1 MKRRKSPQNHFSRKL
16 RIISW
21 LKKNA
26 QRFKLF
32 TNQNPRF
39 IALLSLTIALIL
51 IITLGTLIPSFQ
63 TFEGSLDLQSLSF
76 TSQTNQPF
84 LTNADS
90 ISEIYTENALPLT
103 LEGTFSN
110 TESNSDNDSKLV
122 KLEKITLKPIADSE
136 SWWQISG
143 QNNATLALSKL
154 SLTPETSIK
163 NLQYD
168 PHNQRLTIEKL
179 TPAQTSLNTT
189 INTNGTETFTVNF
202 DGYQIDKFP
211 DINSFIWQ
219 PSNSI
224 NLKIDQEIKLKLKF
238 KKTPENTLFW
248 GKLAVKKVNSI
259 APLTVNQDNFA
270 DNYQESAIEGGTIRL
285 ADKNYDLSTGQFLT
299 FNPQDSI
306 RYLLGLRLATEKTT
320 TLKTNDN
327 QTVAINE
334 AFQGFKVDISGETK
348 QIKIGLN
355 ENLPVAKLQA
365 SWLEGLPF
373 MSRDVFIALIAFL
386 SSFVATLIGWL
397 WELSNS
403 EETTEDN
410 NRNL

>member
-1 MKRRKSPQNHFSRKL
+1 MKRRKPSHFSRTL
-16 RIISW
+16 GIVSW

-26 QRFKLF
+26 QRLKLF

-51 IITLGTLIPSFQ
+51 IITLGTLIPSSQ
-63 TFEGSLDLQSLSF
+63 IFEGNLDLQSLSF

-84 LTNADS
+84 LSNADS

-110 TESNSDNDSKLV
+110 TDSKLV

-136 SWWQISG
+136 PWWQISG

-154 SLTPETSIK
+154 SLAPEASVK

-168 PHNQRLTIEKL
+168 PYNQRLTIEKL

-189 INTNGTETFTVNF
+189 INTNGTEIFTVKF
-202 DGYQIDKFP
+202 DGYQIEKFS
-211 DINSFIWQ
+211 DITSFTWQ

-238 KKTPENTLFW
+238 KKEPENTLFW
-248 GKLAVKKVNSI
+248 GKLAVKKVNFI

-270 DNYQESAIEGGTIRL
+270 DNYQESAIAGGTVRL
-285 ADKNYDLSTGQFLT
+285 ADKNYNLSTGQFLT

-306 RYLLGLRLATEKTT
+306 RYLLGLRLAIEKTT

>member
-1 MKRRKSPQNHFSRKL
+1 MKRRKPSHFSRKL
-16 RIISW
+16 GIISW

-32 TNQNPRF
+32 INQNPRF
-39 IALLSLTIALIL
+39 TALLSLTIALIL

-103 LEGTFSN
+103 LEGIFSD
-110 TESNSDNDSKLV
+110 TNSKHI

-136 SWWQISG
+136 FWWQISG
-143 QNNATLALSKL
+143 QNNSTLALAKL
-154 SLTPETSIK
+154 SLTPEASVK

-179 TPAQTSLNTT
+179 TPHQNSLNTT
-189 INTNGTETFTVNF
+189 INTNGIETFTVNF
-202 DGYQIDKFP
+202 NGYQIDKFS
-211 DINSFIWQ
+211 DINSFTWQ

-224 NLKIDQEIKLKLKF
+224 NLKINQEIKLKLKF
-238 KKTPENTLFW
+238 KKTPENPLFW
-248 GKLAVKKVNSI
+248 GKLAVKKVNFI

-270 DNYQESAIEGGTIRL
+270 DNYQESAIEGGTVRL
-285 ADKNYDLSTGQFLT
+285 ADKNYNLSTGQFLT

-334 AFQGFKVDISGETK
+334 AFQGVKVDISGETK

-403 EETTEDN
+403 EENSEEP
-410 NRNL
+410 

>member
-1 MKRRKSPQNHFSRKL
+1 MKRRKPNHFSRKL
-16 RIISW
+16 EIFSW

-26 QRFKLF
+26 QRFKFF
-32 TNQNPRF
+32 TKQNPRVV
-39 IALLSLTIALIL
+39 ALLSLTITLIL
-51 IITLGTLIPSFQ
+51 IITLGTLIPSSQ

-76 TSQTNQPF
+76 TSQTSQPF

-103 LEGTFSN
+103 LEGTFRD
-110 TESNSDNDSKLV
+110 TDSKLV

-136 SWWQISG
+136 FWWQISG

-154 SLTPETSIK
+154 SLTPETSVK

-202 DGYQIDKFP
+202 DGYQIDKFS
-211 DINSFIWQ
+211 DINSFTWQ

-238 KKTPENTLFW
+238 KKTPENYLFW
-248 GKLAVKKVNSI
+248 GKLAVKKVNFI
-259 APLTVNQDNFA
+259 APLTVNQENFA
-270 DNYQESAIEGGTIRL
+270 DNYQESAIAGGTIRL

-306 RYLLGLRLATEKTT
+306 RYLLGLRLAIEKTIA
-320 TLKTNDN
+320 LKTNDN
-327 QTVAINE
+327 QTVEINE

-373 MSRDVFIALIAFL
+373 MSRDIFIALIAFL

-403 EETTEDN
+403 EEN
-410 NRNL
+410 NEEE

>member
-16 RIISW
+16 GIVSW

-39 IALLSLTIALIL
+39 TALLSLTITLL
-51 IITLGTLIPSFQ
+51 FVITLGTLIPSSQ
-63 TFEGSLDLQSLSF
+63 IFEGSLDLQNLSF

-103 LEGTFSN
+103 LEGTFSD
-110 TESNSDNDSKLV
+110 TDSKLI

-189 INTNGTETFTVNF
+189 INTNVTETFTVNF

-248 GKLAVKKVNSI
+248 GKLAVKKVNFI

-327 QTVAINE
+327 QTIAINE

>member
-1 MKRRKSPQNHFSRKL
+1 MKRRKPSHFSRKL
-16 RIISW
+16 GIVSW

-51 IITLGTLIPSFQ
+51 VITLGTLIPSSQ
-63 TFEGSLDLQSLSF
+63 TFEGSLDLQTLSF
-76 TSQTNQPF
+76 TSQTNQPL

-103 LEGTFSN
+103 LYGTFSD
-110 TESNSDNDSKLV
+110 TDSKLV
-122 KLEKITLKPIADSE
+122 KLEEITLKPIADSE
-136 SWWQISG
+136 LWWQISG
-143 QNNATLALSKL
+143 QNNATLALDEL
-154 SLTPETSIK
+154 SLTPEASVK

-189 INTNGTETFTVNF
+189 INTNGTETFTVNCN
-202 DGYQIDKFP
+202 GYQIDKFS
-211 DINSFIWQ
+211 DITSFTWQ

-224 NLKIDQEIKLKLKF
+224 SFYLEIDQEIKLKLKF
-238 KKTPENTLFW
+238 KKAPENSPFW
-248 GKLAVKKVNSI
+248 GKLAVKKVDFI

-270 DNYQESAIEGGTIRL
+270 DHYQESAIVGGTVRL
-285 ADKNYDLSTGQFLT
+285 ADKNYNLSTGQFLT

-306 RYLLGLRLATEKTT
+306 RYLLGLRLATEKTA

-327 QTVAINE
+327 QTIAINE

-355 ENLPVAKLQA
+355 EKLPVAKLQA

-386 SSFVATLIGWL
+386 SSFIATLIGWL

-403 EETTEDN
+403 EENSEEP
-410 NRNL
+410 

>member
-1 MKRRKSPQNHFSRKL
+1 MKRRKPSHFSRKL
-16 RIISW
+16 GIISW

-39 IALLSLTIALIL
+39 IALLFLTIALIL
-51 IITLGTLIPSFQ
+51 IITLGTLIPSSQ

-76 TSQTNQPF
+76 TSQTSQPF

-103 LEGTFSN
+103 LEGTFS
-110 TESNSDNDSKLV
+110 DDDSKLL

-136 SWWQISG
+136 PWWQISG

-154 SLTPETSIK
+154 SLTPEASVK

-179 TPAQTSLNTT
+179 TPHQTSLNTT

-202 DGYQIDKFP
+202 DGYQIDKFS
-211 DINSFIWQ
+211 DINSFTWQ

-224 NLKIDQEIKLKLKF
+224 TLKIDQEIKLKLKF
-238 KKTPENTLFW
+238 KKTPENPLFW
-248 GKLAVKKVNSI
+248 GKLAVKKVNFI

-270 DNYQESAIEGGTIRL
+270 DNYQESAIEGGTVRL
-285 ADKNYDLSTGQFLT
+285 ADKNYNLSTGQFLT

-306 RYLLGLRLATEKTT
+306 RYLLGLRLATEKTA

-373 MSRDVFIALIAFL
+373 MSRDIFIALIAFL

-403 EETTEDN
+403 EEN
-410 NRNL
+410 NEEE

>member
-1 MKRRKSPQNHFSRKL
+1 MKRRKPSHFSRKL
-16 RIISW
+16 GIVSW

-26 QRFKLF
+26 QRLKLF

-39 IALLSLTIALIL
+39 TALLSLTITLIL
-51 IITLGTLIPSFQ
+51 IITLGTLIPSSQ

-103 LEGTFSN
+103 LEGTFSD
-110 TESNSDNDSKLV
+110 TESNSDTNSKLV
-122 KLEKITLKPIADSE
+122 KLEKITLKPITDSE

-143 QNNATLALSKL
+143 QNNATLAFSKL

-179 TPAQTSLNTT
+179 TPTQTSLNTT

-211 DINSFIWQ
+211 DITSFTWQ
-219 PSNSI
+219 PNNSI
-224 NLKIDQEIKLKLKF
+224 NLKINQEIKLKLKF
-238 KKTPENTLFW
+238 KKTPENYLFW
-248 GKLAVKKVNSI
+248 GKLAVKKVNFI
-259 APLTVNQDNFA
+259 APLTVNQENFA
-270 DNYQESAIEGGTIRL
+270 DNYQESAIAGGTIRL
-285 ADKNYDLSTGQFLT
+285 ADKNYNLSTGQFLT

-306 RYLLGLRLATEKTT
+306 RYLLGVRLATEKTA

-355 ENLPVAKLQA
+355 EKLPVAKLQA

-386 SSFVATLIGWL
+386 SSFIATLIGWL

-403 EETTEDN
+403 EENSEEP
-410 NRNL
+410 

>member
-1 MKRRKSPQNHFSRKL
+1 MKRRKPNHFSRKL
-16 RIISW
+16 GIVSW

-39 IALLSLTIALIL
+39 TALLSLTITLL
-51 IITLGTLIPSFQ
+51 LVITLGTLIPSSQ

-103 LEGTFSN
+103 LEGTFSD
-110 TESNSDNDSKLV
+110 TDSKLT
-122 KLEKITLKPIADSE
+122 KRDKITLKPIPNAE
-136 SWWQISG
+136 PWWQISG
-143 QNNATLALSKL
+143 QNNATLALEKL
-154 SLTPETSIK
+154 QLAPEARVK

-211 DINSFIWQ
+211 DITSFTWQ

-238 KKTPENTLFW
+238 KKTPENALFW
-248 GKLAVKKVNSI
+248 GKLAVKKVNFI

-270 DNYQESAIEGGTIRL
+270 DNYQESAISGGTVRL
-285 ADKNYDLSTGQFLT
+285 ADKNYNLSTGQFLT

-306 RYLLGLRLATEKTT
+306 RYLLGLRLATEKTI

-355 ENLPVAKLQA
+355 EKLPVAKLQA

-386 SSFVATLIGWL
+386 SSFIATLIGWL

-403 EETTEDN
+403 EENSEEP
-410 NRNL
+410 

>member
-103 LEGTFSN
+103 LEGTFSD
-110 TESNSDNDSKLV
+110 TDSKLI

-386 SSFVATLIGWL
+386 SSLVATLIGWL

>member
-1 MKRRKSPQNHFSRKL
+1 MLNDSNFLPTKIL
-16 RIISW
+16 
-21 LKKNA
+21 
-26 QRFKLF
+26 
-32 TNQNPRF
+32 
-39 IALLSLTIALIL
+39 ALLPFYPSSQTI
-51 IITLGTLIPSFQ
+51 
-63 TFEGSLDLQSLSF
+63 EGILDLKSLSF

-143 QNNATLALSKL
+143 QKNATLALSKL
-154 SLTPETSIK
+154 SLTPEASVK

-189 INTNGTETFTVNF
+189 INTNGTETFTVKF

-211 DINSFIWQ
+211 DITSFTWQ

-224 NLKIDQEIKLKLKF
+224 TLKIDQEIKLKLKF
-238 KKTPENTLFW
+238 KKTPENPLFW
-248 GKLAVKKVNSI
+248 GKLAVKKVNFI

-270 DNYQESAIEGGTIRL
+270 DNYQESAIEGGTVRL

-306 RYLLGLRLATEKTT
+306 RYLLGLRLATEKTAS
-320 TLKTNDN
+320 LKINDN

-334 AFQGFKVDISGETK
+334 AFQSFKVDISGQTK

-373 MSRDVFIALIAFL
+373 MSRDIFIALIAFL

-403 EETTEDN
+403 EETTENN

>member
-1 MKRRKSPQNHFSRKL
+1 MKRRKPSHFSRKL
-16 RIISW
+16 EIFSW

-51 IITLGTLIPSFQ
+51 VITLGTLIPSSQ

-110 TESNSDNDSKLV
+110 TESKLV

-154 SLTPETSIK
+154 SLTPKASVK

-168 PHNQRLTIEKL
+168 SHNQRLTIEKL

-202 DGYQIDKFP
+202 NGYQIDKFS
-211 DINSFIWQ
+211 DITSFTWQ
-219 PSNSI
+219 PNNSI

-248 GKLAVKKVNSI
+248 GKLAVKKVNFI

-270 DNYQESAIEGGTIRL
+270 DNYQESAIEGGTVRL

>member
-1 MKRRKSPQNHFSRKL
+1 MKRRKPSHLTRKL
-16 RIISW
+16 GIISW

-32 TNQNPRF
+32 TKQNPRF
-39 IALLSLTIALIL
+39 TALLSLTIALLL

-84 LTNADS
+84 LSNADS

-103 LEGTFSN
+103 LEGTFSD
-110 TESNSDNDSKLV
+110 TDSKLV

-136 SWWQISG
+136 FWWQISG
-143 QNNATLALSKL
+143 QNNATLSLSKL
-154 SLTPETSIK
+154 QLTPETSVK

-168 PHNQRLTIEKL
+168 PHNQRLIIEKL
-179 TPAQTSLNTT
+179 TPTQTSLNTK
-189 INTNGTETFTVNF
+189 INTNGTETFTVKF

-211 DINSFIWQ
+211 DITSFTWQ

-224 NLKIDQEIKLKLKF
+224 NLKIDQEIKLELKF
-238 KKTPENTLFW
+238 KKAPENPLFW
-248 GKLAVKKVNSI
+248 GKLAVKKVNFI

-270 DNYQESAIEGGTIRL
+270 DNYQESAISGGTVRL
-285 ADKNYDLSTGQFLT
+285 ADKNYNLSTGQFLT

-348 QIKIGLN
+348 QIRIGLN

>member
-1 MKRRKSPQNHFSRKL
+1 MKRRKPSHFSRKL
-16 RIISW
+16 GIISW

-39 IALLSLTIALIL
+39 IALLSLTITLL
-51 IITLGTLIPSFQ
+51 LVITLGTLIPSSQ

-103 LEGTFSN
+103 LEGTFSD
-110 TESNSDNDSKLV
+110 TNSKHI

-136 SWWQISG
+136 PWWQISG
-143 QNNATLALSKL
+143 QKNATLALSKL
-154 SLTPETSIK
+154 SLTPEASVK

-179 TPAQTSLNTT
+179 TPHQTSLNTT

-202 DGYQIDKFP
+202 DGYQIDKFS
-211 DINSFIWQ
+211 DITSFTWQ

-224 NLKIDQEIKLKLKF
+224 TLKIDQEIKLKLKF
-238 KKTPENTLFW
+238 KKTPENPLFW
-248 GKLAVKKVNSI
+248 GKLAVKKVDFI

-270 DNYQESAIEGGTIRL
+270 DNYQESAIAGGTIRL

-373 MSRDVFIALIAFL
+373 MSRDIFIALIAFL

-403 EETTEDN
+403 EEN
-410 NRNL
+410 NEEE

>member
-1 MKRRKSPQNHFSRKL
+1 MKRRKPSHFSRKL
-16 RIISW
+16 GIVSW
-21 LKKNA
+21 LKKNT
-26 QRFKLF
+26 QRLKLF

-51 IITLGTLIPSFQ
+51 IITLGTLIPSSQ
-63 TFEGSLDLQSLSF
+63 IFEGNLDLQSLSF

-103 LEGTFSN
+103 LEGTFSD
-110 TESNSDNDSKLV
+110 TDSNSDTESKLV

-143 QNNATLALSKL
+143 QNNATLALDKL
-154 SLTPETSIK
+154 SLTPEARVK

-202 DGYQIDKFP
+202 DGYQIDKFS
-211 DINSFIWQ
+211 DINSFTWQ
-219 PSNSI
+219 PNNSI
-224 NLKIDQEIKLKLKF
+224 TLKIDQEIKLKLKF
-238 KKTPENTLFW
+238 KKTPENALFW
-248 GKLAVKKVNSI
+248 GKLAVKKVDFI

-306 RYLLGLRLATEKTT
+306 RYLLGLRLATEKTA

-373 MSRDVFIALIAFL
+373 MSRDIFIALIAFL

-403 EETTEDN
+403 EEN
-410 NRNL
+410 NEEE

>member
-1 MKRRKSPQNHFSRKL
+1 MKRRKPSHFSRKL
-16 RIISW
+16 EIFSW
-21 LKKNA
+21 LKKNT

-51 IITLGTLIPSFQ
+51 VITLGTLIPSSQ
-63 TFEGSLDLQSLSF
+63 TFEGSLDLQTLSF
-76 TSQTNQPF
+76 TSQTNQPL

-103 LEGTFSN
+103 LYGTFS
-110 TESNSDNDSKLV
+110 DSKLV

-136 SWWQISG
+136 PWWQISG

-154 SLTPETSIK
+154 SLTPEARVK

-168 PHNQRLTIEKL
+168 PHNQRLIIEKL
-179 TPAQTSLNTT
+179 TPTQASLNTT
-189 INTNGTETFTVNF
+189 INTNGTKTFTVNCN
-202 DGYQIDKFP
+202 GYQIDKFS
-211 DINSFIWQ
+211 DITSFTWQ

-224 NLKIDQEIKLKLKF
+224 TLKIDQKIKLKLKF
-238 KKTPENTLFW
+238 KKTPENSLFW
-248 GKLAVKKVNSI
+248 GKLAVKKVNFI
-259 APLTVNQDNFA
+259 APLTVNQENYA
-270 DNYQESAIEGGTIRL
+270 DNYQESAIVGGTVRL
-285 ADKNYDLSTGQFLT
+285 ADKNYNLSTGQFLT

-320 TLKTNDN
+320 TLKTNDD

-403 EETTEDN
+403 EEN
-410 NRNL
+410 NEEE

>member
-103 LEGTFSN
+103 LEGTFSD
-110 TESNSDNDSKLV
+110 TDSKLI

>member
-1 MKRRKSPQNHFSRKL
+1 MKRRKPSHFSKKWE
-16 RIISW
+16 IVVW

-26 QRFKLF
+26 QRLKLF

-39 IALLSLTIALIL
+39 IALLSLTITLIL
-51 IITLGTLIPSFQ
+51 IITLGTLIPSSQ

-90 ISEIYTENALPLT
+90 ISKIYTENALPLT
-103 LEGTFSN
+103 LEGTFRD
-110 TESNSDNDSKLV
+110 TDSKLV
-122 KLEKITLKPIADSE
+122 KLEKITLKPIANSE
-136 SWWQISG
+136 PWWQISG

-154 SLTPETSIK
+154 LLTPETSIK

-179 TPAQTSLNTT
+179 TPAQTYLNTT

-202 DGYQIDKFP
+202 DGYQINKFS
-211 DINSFIWQ
+211 DINSFTWQ

-238 KKTPENTLFW
+238 KKTPENSLFW
-248 GKLAVKKVNSI
+248 GKLAVKKVNFI

-270 DNYQESAIEGGTIRL
+270 DNYQESAIAGGTIRL

-306 RYLLGLRLATEKTT
+306 HYLLGLRLAIEKTIA
-320 TLKTNDN
+320 LKTNDN
-327 QTVAINE
+327 QTVEINE

-373 MSRDVFIALIAFL
+373 MSRDIFIALIAFL

-403 EETTEDN
+403 EEN
-410 NRNL
+410 NEEE

>member
-1 MKRRKSPQNHFSRKL
+1 MKRRKPSHFSRKL
-16 RIISW
+16 GIISW
-21 LKKNA
+21 LKKNT
-26 QRFKLF
+26 QRLKLF

-51 IITLGTLIPSFQ
+51 IITLGTLIPSSQ
-63 TFEGSLDLQSLSF
+63 IFEGSLDLQNLSF

-103 LEGTFSN
+103 LEGTFSD
-110 TESNSDNDSKLV
+110 TDSKLV
-122 KLEKITLKPIADSE
+122 KLEKITLKAIADSE
-136 SWWQISG
+136 PWWQISG

-154 SLTPETSIK
+154 SLTPEASVK

-168 PHNQRLTIEKL
+168 PYNQRLTIEKL

-189 INTNGTETFTVNF
+189 INTNGTEIFTVKF
-202 DGYQIDKFP
+202 DGYQIEKFS
-211 DINSFIWQ
+211 DITSFTWQ

-224 NLKIDQEIKLKLKF
+224 SLKIDQEIKLKLKF

-248 GKLAVKKVNSI
+248 GKLAVKRVNFI

-270 DNYQESAIEGGTIRL
+270 DNYQESAIEGGTVRL

>member
-1 MKRRKSPQNHFSRKL
+1 MKRRKPNHFSRKL
-16 RIISW
+16 GIISW

-39 IALLSLTIALIL
+39 TALLSLTIALIL
-51 IITLGTLIPSFQ
+51 IITLGTLIPSSQ
-63 TFEGSLDLQSLSF
+63 IFEGSLDLQSLSF

-103 LEGTFSN
+103 LEGTFSD
-110 TESNSDNDSKLV
+110 TNSKHI

-136 SWWQISG
+136 PWWQISG

-154 SLTPETSIK
+154 SLTPETRVK

-179 TPAQTSLNTT
+179 TPAQTSLSTT

-202 DGYQIDKFP
+202 DGYQIDKFS
-211 DINSFIWQ
+211 DINSFTWQ

-238 KKTPENTLFW
+238 KKTPENYLFW
-248 GKLAVKKVNSI
+248 GKLAVKKVNFI
-259 APLTVNQDNFA
+259 APLTVNQENFA
-270 DNYQESAIEGGTIRL
+270 DNYQESAIAGGTIRL

-306 RYLLGLRLATEKTT
+306 RYLLGLRLAIEKTIA
-320 TLKTNDN
+320 LKTNDN
-327 QTVAINE
+327 QTVEINE

-373 MSRDVFIALIAFL
+373 MSRDIFIALIAFL

-403 EETTEDN
+403 EEN
-410 NRNL
+410 NEEE

>member
-1 MKRRKSPQNHFSRKL
+1 
-16 RIISW
+16 
-21 LKKNA
+21 
-26 QRFKLF
+26 
-32 TNQNPRF
+32 
-39 IALLSLTIALIL
+39 
-51 IITLGTLIPSFQ
+51 LGTLIPSFQ

-103 LEGTFSN
+103 LEGTFSD
-110 TESNSDNDSKLV
+110 TDSKLV

-136 SWWQISG
+136 PWWQISG
-143 QNNATLALSKL
+143 QKSATLALSKL
-154 SLTPETSIK
+154 SLTPETSVK

-179 TPAQTSLNTT
+179 TPTQTPLNTT

-202 DGYQIDKFP
+202 DGYQINKFS
-211 DINSFIWQ
+211 DITSFIWQ
-219 PSNSI
+219 PNNSI

-238 KKTPENTLFW
+238 QKAPENALFW
-248 GKLAVKKVNSI
+248 GKLAVKKVDFI

-306 RYLLGLRLATEKTT
+306 RYLLGLRLATEKTA

-373 MSRDVFIALIAFL
+373 MSRDIFIALIAFL

-403 EETTEDN
+403 EEN
-410 NRNL
+410 NEEE

>member
-1 MKRRKSPQNHFSRKL
+1 MKRRKPSHFSRKL
-16 RIISW
+16 GIISW

-32 TNQNPRF
+32 INQNPRF
-39 IALLSLTIALIL
+39 TALLSLTIALIL

-103 LEGTFSN
+103 LEGIFSD
-110 TESNSDNDSKLV
+110 TNSKHI

-136 SWWQISG
+136 FWWQISG
-143 QNNATLALSKL
+143 QNNSTLALAKL
-154 SLTPETSIK
+154 SLTPEASVK

-179 TPAQTSLNTT
+179 TPHQNSLNTT
-189 INTNGTETFTVNF
+189 INTNGIETFTVNF
-202 DGYQIDKFP
+202 NGYQIDKFS
-211 DINSFIWQ
+211 DINSFTWQ

-224 NLKIDQEIKLKLKF
+224 NLKINQEIKLKLKF
-238 KKTPENTLFW
+238 KKTPENPLFW
-248 GKLAVKKVNSI
+248 GKLAVKKVNFI

-270 DNYQESAIEGGTIRL
+270 DNYQESAIEGGTVRL
-285 ADKNYDLSTGQFLT
+285 ADKNYNLSTGQFLT

-306 RYLLGLRLATEKTT
+306 RYLLGLRLATEKTA

-327 QTVAINE
+327 QTIAINE

-403 EETTEDN
+403 EEN
-410 NRNL
+410 NEEE

>member
-1 MKRRKSPQNHFSRKL
+1 MKRRKPSHFSRKL
-16 RIISW
+16 GIVSW

-39 IALLSLTIALIL
+39 IALLSLTITLIL
-51 IITLGTLIPSFQ
+51 IITLGTLIPSSQ

-103 LEGTFSN
+103 LEGTFRY
-110 TESNSDNDSKLV
+110 TDSKLIE
-122 KLEKITLKPIADSE
+122 LEKITLKPIPNAE
-136 SWWQISG
+136 PWWQISG
-143 QNNATLALSKL
+143 QNNATLALEKL
-154 SLTPETSIK
+154 QLAPEARVK

-211 DINSFIWQ
+211 DITSFTWQ

-238 KKTPENTLFW
+238 KKTPENALFW
-248 GKLAVKKVNSI
+248 GKLAVKKVNFI
-259 APLTVNQDNFA
+259 APLTVNHDNFA
-270 DNYQESAIEGGTIRL
+270 DNYQGSAIAGGTVRL

-306 RYLLGLRLATEKTT
+306 RYLLGLRLATEKTA

-403 EETTEDN
+403 EEN
-410 NRNL
+410 NEEE

>member
-1 MKRRKSPQNHFSRKL
+1 MKRRKPSHFSRKL
-16 RIISW
+16 GIVPW

-26 QRFKLF
+26 QRLKLF

-39 IALLSLTIALIL
+39 TALLSLIIALIL
-51 IITLGTLIPSFQ
+51 IITLGTLIPSSQ
-63 TFEGSLDLQSLSF
+63 IFEGSLDLQSLSF

-84 LTNADS
+84 LSNADS

-103 LEGTFSN
+103 LEGTFS
-110 TESNSDNDSKLV
+110 DADSKLV
-122 KLEKITLKPIADSE
+122 NLEKITLKPITNSE
-136 SWWQISG
+136 PWWQILG
-143 QNNATLALSKL
+143 QNNATLALDKL
-154 SLTPETSIK
+154 RLAPEASVK

-168 PHNQRLTIEKL
+168 PHNQWLTIEKL
-179 TPAQTSLNTT
+179 TPAQIPLNTK
-189 INTNGTETFTVNF
+189 INTDSTKTFTVNW
-202 DGYQIDKFP
+202 DGYQIENFP
-211 DINSFIWQ
+211 DITRFTWQ

-224 NLKIDQEIKLKLKF
+224 TLKIAQEIKLKLKF
-238 KKTPENTLFW
+238 QKTPENGLFW
-248 GKLAVKKVNSI
+248 GQLAVKKVNFI

-270 DNYQESAIEGGTIRL
+270 DNYQESAIEGGTVRL
-285 ADKNYDLSTGQFLT
+285 ADKNYNLSTGQFLT

-327 QTVAINE
+327 QTIAINE

-386 SSFVATLIGWL
+386 SSLVATLIGWL
-397 WELSNS
+397 WELSNTEENS
-403 EETTEDN
+403 EEP
-410 NRNL
+410 

>member
-1 MKRRKSPQNHFSRKL
+1 MKRRKPSHFSRKL
-16 RIISW
+16 EIFSW

-51 IITLGTLIPSFQ
+51 VITLGTLIPSSQ

-103 LEGTFSN
+103 LEGIFSD
-110 TESNSDNDSKLV
+110 TESKLV

-136 SWWQISG
+136 PWWQISG
-143 QNNATLALSKL
+143 QNDATLALSKL
-154 SLTPETSIK
+154 SLTPEASVK

-189 INTNGTETFTVNF
+189 INTNGTETFTVNCN
-202 DGYQIDKFP
+202 GYQIDKFS
-211 DINSFIWQ
+211 DITSFTWQ
-219 PSNSI
+219 PNNSI

-248 GKLAVKKVNSI
+248 GKLAVKKVNFI

-270 DNYQESAIEGGTIRL
+270 DNYQESAIEGGTVRL
-285 ADKNYDLSTGQFLT
+285 ADKNYNLSTGQFLT

-306 RYLLGLRLATEKTT
+306 RYLLGLRLATEKTA

-334 AFQGFKVDISGETK
+334 AFKGFKVDISGATK

>member
-1 MKRRKSPQNHFSRKL
+1 MKRRKPSHFSRKL
-16 RIISW
+16 EIVSW

-26 QRFKLF
+26 QQLKFF

-39 IALLSLTIALIL
+39 TALLSLTIALIL
-51 IITLGTLIPSFQ
+51 IITLGTLIPSSQ
-63 TFEGSLDLQSLSF
+63 IFEGSLDLQSLSF
-76 TSQTNQPF
+76 TSDTSQPF

-103 LEGTFSN
+103 LEGTFSD
-110 TESNSDNDSKLV
+110 TDSKLV

-136 SWWQISG
+136 PWWQISG
-143 QNNATLALSKL
+143 QKSATLALSKL
-154 SLTPETSIK
+154 SLTPEASIK

-179 TPAQTSLNTT
+179 TPTQTPLNTT

-202 DGYQIDKFP
+202 DGYQIDKFS
-211 DINSFIWQ
+211 DINSFTWQ

-224 NLKIDQEIKLKLKF
+224 TLKIDQEIKLKLKF
-238 KKTPENTLFW
+238 QKAPENTLFW
-248 GKLAVKKVNSI
+248 GKLAVKKVDFI

-270 DNYQESAIEGGTIRL
+270 DHYQESAIEGGTVRL
-285 ADKNYDLSTGQFLT
+285 ADKNYNLSTGQFLT

-306 RYLLGLRLATEKTT
+306 RYLLGLRLATEKIA

-334 AFQGFKVDISGETK
+334 AFQGFKVDISGATK

-403 EETTEDN
+403 EENSEEP
-410 NRNL
+410 

>member
-1 MKRRKSPQNHFSRKL
+1 MKRRKPSHFSRKL
-16 RIISW
+16 GIVSW

-51 IITLGTLIPSFQ
+51 VITLGTLIPSSQ
-63 TFEGSLDLQSLSF
+63 TFEGSLDLQTLSF
-76 TSQTNQPF
+76 TSQTNQPL

-103 LEGTFSN
+103 LYGTFSD
-110 TESNSDNDSKLV
+110 TDSKLV
-122 KLEKITLKPIADSE
+122 KLEEITLKPIADSE
-136 SWWQISG
+136 LWWQISG
-143 QNNATLALSKL
+143 QNNATLALDEL
-154 SLTPETSIK
+154 SLTPEASVK

-189 INTNGTETFTVNF
+189 INTNGTETFTVNCN
-202 DGYQIDKFP
+202 GYQIDKFS
-211 DINSFIWQ
+211 DITSFTWQ

-224 NLKIDQEIKLKLKF
+224 SFYLEIDQEIKLKLKF
-238 KKTPENTLFW
+238 KKAPENSPFW
-248 GKLAVKKVNSI
+248 GKLAVKKVDFI

-270 DNYQESAIEGGTIRL
+270 DHYQESAIVGGTVRL
-285 ADKNYDLSTGQFLT
+285 ADKNYNLSTGQFLT

-306 RYLLGLRLATEKTT
+306 RYLLGLRLATEKTA

-327 QTVAINE
+327 QTIAINE

-355 ENLPVAKLQA
+355 EKLPVAKLQA

-386 SSFVATLIGWL
+386 SSFIATLIGWL

-403 EETTEDN
+403 EEN
-410 NRNL
+410 NEEE

>member
-1 MKRRKSPQNHFSRKL
+1 MKRRKPSHFSRKL
-16 RIISW
+16 GIVSW

-26 QRFKLF
+26 QRLKLF

-39 IALLSLTIALIL
+39 IALLSLTISLIL
-51 IITLGTLIPSFQ
+51 VITLGTLIPSSQ

-103 LEGTFSN
+103 LEGIFSD
-110 TESNSDNDSKLV
+110 TESKLV

-136 SWWQISG
+136 PWWQISG
-143 QNNATLALSKL
+143 QNDATLALSKL
-154 SLTPETSIK
+154 SLTPEASVK

-202 DGYQIDKFP
+202 NGYQIDKFS
-211 DINSFIWQ
+211 DITSFTWQ
-219 PSNSI
+219 PNNSI

-238 KKTPENTLFW
+238 KKTPENALFW
-248 GKLAVKKVNSI
+248 GKLAVKKVNFI

-270 DNYQESAIEGGTIRL
+270 DNYQESAIEGGTVRL

-403 EETTEDN
+403 E
-410 NRNL
+410 

>member
-1 MKRRKSPQNHFSRKL
+1 MKRRKPSHFSRKL
-16 RIISW
+16 GIISW
-21 LKKNA
+21 LKKNT
-26 QRFKLF
+26 QRLKLF

-51 IITLGTLIPSFQ
+51 IITLGTLIPSSQ
-63 TFEGSLDLQSLSF
+63 IFEGSLDLQNLSF

-103 LEGTFSN
+103 LEGTFSD
-110 TESNSDNDSKLV
+110 TDSKLV
-122 KLEKITLKPIADSE
+122 KLEKITLKAIADSE
-136 SWWQISG
+136 PWWQISG

-154 SLTPETSIK
+154 SLTPEASVK

-168 PHNQRLTIEKL
+168 PYNQRLTIEKL

-189 INTNGTETFTVNF
+189 INTNGTEIFTVKF
-202 DGYQIDKFP
+202 DGYQIEKFS
-211 DINSFIWQ
+211 DITSFTWQ

-224 NLKIDQEIKLKLKF
+224 SLKIDQEIKLKLKF
-238 KKTPENTLFW
+238 KKTPENALFW
-248 GKLAVKKVNSI
+248 GKLAVKKVDFI
-259 APLTVNQDNFA
+259 PPLIVNQDNFA

>member
-1 MKRRKSPQNHFSRKL
+1 MKRRKPSHFSRKL
-16 RIISW
+16 GIVSW

-51 IITLGTLIPSFQ
+51 IITLGTLIPSSQ

-103 LEGTFSN
+103 LEGTFSDN
-110 TESNSDNDSKLV
+110 ESNSDNDSKLV
-122 KLEKITLKPIADSE
+122 KLEKITLKPIANSE
-136 SWWQISG
+136 AWWQISG
-143 QNNATLALSKL
+143 QNKATLALSKL
-154 SLTPETSIK
+154 LLTPETSIK

-179 TPAQTSLNTT
+179 TPAQTTLNTT

-202 DGYQIDKFP
+202 DGYQINKFS
-211 DINSFIWQ
+211 DINSFTWQ

-238 KKTPENTLFW
+238 KKTPENSLFW
-248 GKLAVKKVNSI
+248 GKLAVKKVNFI

-270 DNYQESAIEGGTIRL
+270 DNYQESAIEGGTVRL
-285 ADKNYDLSTGQFLT
+285 ADKNYNLSTGQFLT

-306 RYLLGLRLATEKTT
+306 RYLLGLRLSTEKTT

-355 ENLPVAKLQA
+355 EKLPVAKLQA

-403 EETTEDN
+403 EEN
-410 NRNL
+410 NEEE

>member
-1 MKRRKSPQNHFSRKL
+1 MKRRKPSHFSRKL
-16 RIISW
+16 GIISW

-39 IALLSLTIALIL
+39 TALLSLTIALIL

-103 LEGTFSN
+103 LEGTFSD
-110 TESNSDNDSKLV
+110 TDSKLV

-136 SWWQISG
+136 PWWQISG
-143 QNNATLALSKL
+143 QKSATLALSKL
-154 SLTPETSIK
+154 SLTPETSVK

-179 TPAQTSLNTT
+179 TPTQTPLNTT

-202 DGYQIDKFP
+202 DGYQINKFS
-211 DINSFIWQ
+211 DITSFIWQ
-219 PSNSI
+219 PNNSI

-238 KKTPENTLFW
+238 QKAPENALFW
-248 GKLAVKKVNSI
+248 GKLAVKKVDFI

-306 RYLLGLRLATEKTT
+306 RYLLGLRLATEKTA

-403 EETTEDN
+403 EEN
-410 NRNL
+410 NEEE

>member
-1 MKRRKSPQNHFSRKL
+1 MKRRKPNHFSRKL
-16 RIISW
+16 GIVSW
-21 LKKNA
+21 LKKNT
-26 QRFKLF
+26 QRLKLF

-51 IITLGTLIPSFQ
+51 IITLGTLIPSSQ
-63 TFEGSLDLQSLSF
+63 IFEGNLDLQSLSF

-84 LTNADS
+84 LSNADS

-103 LEGTFSN
+103 LEGTFSD
-110 TESNSDNDSKLV
+110 TDSKLV

-136 SWWQISG
+136 FWWQIRG
-143 QNNATLALSKL
+143 QNNATLSLSKL
-154 SLTPETSIK
+154 QLTPETSVK

-168 PHNQRLTIEKL
+168 PHNQRLIIEKL
-179 TPAQTSLNTT
+179 TPSQISLNTT
-189 INTNGTETFTVNF
+189 INTSGTETFTVNCN
-202 DGYQIDKFP
+202 GYQIDKFS
-211 DINSFIWQ
+211 DITSFTWQ
-219 PSNSI
+219 PSNLVT
-224 NLKIDQEIKLKLKF
+224 LKIDQEIKLKLKF

-248 GKLAVKKVNSI
+248 GKLAVKKVNFI

-270 DNYQESAIEGGTIRL
+270 ENYQESAIEGGTVRL

>member
-1 MKRRKSPQNHFSRKL
+1 MKRRKPSHFSRKL
-16 RIISW
+16 GIVSW

-26 QRFKLF
+26 QRLKLF

-39 IALLSLTIALIL
+39 IALLSLTIALL
-51 IITLGTLIPSFQ
+51 LVITLGTLIPSSQ

-110 TESNSDNDSKLV
+110 TESKLV

-154 SLTPETSIK
+154 SLTPKASVK

-168 PHNQRLTIEKL
+168 SHNQRLTIEKL

-211 DINSFIWQ
+211 DIASFTWQ
-219 PSNSI
+219 PNNSI

-238 KKTPENTLFW
+238 KKTPENALFW
-248 GKLAVKKVNSI
+248 GKLAVKKVNFI

-270 DNYQESAIEGGTIRL
+270 DNYQESAIEGGTVRL

-403 EETTEDN
+403 E
-410 NRNL
+410 

>member
-1 MKRRKSPQNHFSRKL
+1 MKRRKPSHFSRKL
-16 RIISW
+16 GIISW

-51 IITLGTLIPSFQ
+51 IITLGTLIPSSQ

-84 LTNADS
+84 LSNADS

-103 LEGTFSN
+103 LEGTFSD
-110 TESNSDNDSKLV
+110 TDPELV

-143 QNNATLALSKL
+143 QKNATLALSKL
-154 SLTPETSIK
+154 SLTPEASVK

-168 PHNQRLTIEKL
+168 SHNQRLTIEKL
-179 TPAQTSLNTT
+179 TPTQTSLNTT
-189 INTNGTETFTVNF
+189 INTNGTETFTINF
-202 DGYQIDKFP
+202 DGYQIDKFS
-211 DINSFIWQ
+211 DITSFTWQ

-224 NLKIDQEIKLKLKF
+224 TLKINQEIKLKLKF
-238 KKTPENTLFW
+238 KKTPENALFW
-248 GKLAVKKVNSI
+248 GKLAVKKVNFI

-270 DNYQESAIEGGTIRL
+270 DNYQESAISGGTVRL
-285 ADKNYDLSTGQFLT
+285 ADKNYNLSTGQFLT

-306 RYLLGLRLATEKTT
+306 RYLLGLRLATEKTA

-327 QTVAINE
+327 QTLAINE

>member
-1 MKRRKSPQNHFSRKL
+1 MKRRKPSHFSRKL
-16 RIISW
+16 GIVSW

-26 QRFKLF
+26 QRLKLF

-39 IALLSLTIALIL
+39 IALLSLTISLIL
-51 IITLGTLIPSFQ
+51 VITLGTLIPSSQ

-110 TESNSDNDSKLV
+110 TESKLV

-154 SLTPETSIK
+154 SLTPKASVK

-168 PHNQRLTIEKL
+168 SHNQRLTIEKL

-202 DGYQIDKFP
+202 NGYQIDKFS
-211 DINSFIWQ
+211 DITSFTWQ
-219 PSNSI
+219 PNNSI

-248 GKLAVKKVNSI
+248 GKLAVKKVNFI

-270 DNYQESAIEGGTIRL
+270 DNYQESAIEGGTVRL

-306 RYLLGLRLATEKTT
+306 RYLLGLRLATEKTA

-334 AFQGFKVDISGETK
+334 AFQGFKVDISGATK

>member
-1 MKRRKSPQNHFSRKL
+1 MKTRKPSHFSRKL
-16 RIISW
+16 GIISW

-32 TNQNPRF
+32 TKQNPRF
-39 IALLSLTIALIL
+39 IALLSLTISLIL

-103 LEGTFSN
+103 LEGTFSD
-110 TESNSDNDSKLV
+110 TESKLV

-154 SLTPETSIK
+154 SFTPETSIK

-202 DGYQIDKFP
+202 DGYQIDKFS
-211 DINSFIWQ
+211 DITSFTWQ

-224 NLKIDQEIKLKLKF
+224 NLEIDQEIKLKLKF
-238 KKTPENTLFW
+238 KKTPENALFW
-248 GKLAVKKVNSI
+248 GKLAVKKVDFI
-259 APLTVNQDNFA
+259 APLTVNQDNFT
-270 DNYQESAIEGGTIRL
+270 DNYQESAIEGGTVRL
-285 ADKNYDLSTGQFLT
+285 ADKNYNLRTGQFLT

-306 RYLLGLRLATEKTT
+306 GYLLGLRLATEKTT

-403 EETTEDN
+403 EEN
-410 NRNL
+410 NEEE

>member
-1 MKRRKSPQNHFSRKL
+1 MKRRKPNHFSRKL
-16 RIISW
+16 GIISW

-103 LEGTFSN
+103 LEGTFSD
-110 TESNSDNDSKLV
+110 TDSKLV

-136 SWWQISG
+136 PWWQISG
-143 QNNATLALSKL
+143 QKSATLALSKL
-154 SLTPETSIK
+154 SLTPETSVK

-179 TPAQTSLNTT
+179 TPTQTPLNTT

-202 DGYQIDKFP
+202 DGYQINKFS
-211 DINSFIWQ
+211 DITSFIWQ
-219 PSNSI
+219 PNNSI

-238 KKTPENTLFW
+238 QKAPENALFW
-248 GKLAVKKVNSI
+248 GKLAVKKVDFI

-306 RYLLGLRLATEKTT
+306 RYLLGLRLATEKTA

-373 MSRDVFIALIAFL
+373 MSRDIFIALIAFL

-403 EETTEDN
+403 EEN
-410 NRNL
+410 NEEE